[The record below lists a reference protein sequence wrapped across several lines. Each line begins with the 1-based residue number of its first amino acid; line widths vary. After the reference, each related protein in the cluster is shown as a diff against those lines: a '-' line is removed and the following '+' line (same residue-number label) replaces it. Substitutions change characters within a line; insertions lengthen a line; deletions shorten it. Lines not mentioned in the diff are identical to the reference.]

1 MCTSERLLLKKELRN
16 AIDKLDIKES
26 IYLATLLG
34 LNKNKICMMSGVDTS
49 NFYKYL
55 KTNKGFL
62 IFVKR
67 SPKAMAFWVYY
78 LTFQH

>member
-55 KTNKGFL
+55 KTNKGLSSTKQML
-62 IFVKR
+62 IFRTIDEV
-67 SPKAMAFWVYY
+67 
-78 LTFQH
+78 LLQC